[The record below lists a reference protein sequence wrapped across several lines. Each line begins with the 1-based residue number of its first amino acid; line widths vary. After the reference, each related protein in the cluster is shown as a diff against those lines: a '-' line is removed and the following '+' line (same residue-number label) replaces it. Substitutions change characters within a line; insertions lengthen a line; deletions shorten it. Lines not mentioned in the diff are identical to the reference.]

1 MNNDTYYPKISI
13 VVPVFN
19 EEEVIRESYKRL
31 KSVMDENSYLYELI
45 FINDGSRDNTL
56 SILEQIASEDP
67 LCKVVGFS
75 RNFGHQVAVSA
86 GLDYSSGDAVVIIDG
101 DLQDPPEVI
110 SEMIQKWQDGYDVV
124 YGKRKK
130 RQGETVF
137 KRLTAFMFY
146 RFLRSMSGQPIPL
159 DTGDFR
165 LMDRRVVEVI
175 KSMPE
180 KDRFLRG
187 MVSWVGFK
195 QTPVEF
201 VRQERFAGETKY
213 PLKAMVKLAGD
224 GITSFSSKPIKI
236 ATKVGIFITIC
247 SMVYFIVSLC
257 LVLLANSMDPINIA
271 LAGIFMLNGLLF
283 IAIGLIGTYIG
294 RIYEEAKNRPLYIVR
309 DTMGFDK
316 E

>member
-1 MNNDTYYPKISI
+1 MSNDTYCPKISI
-13 VVPVFN
+13 VVPVYN

-31 KSVMDENSYLYELI
+31 KSVMDENGYLYELI
-45 FINDGSRDNTL
+45 FINDGSRDDTF
-56 SILEQIASEDP
+56 SILQKIAKKDP
-67 LCKVVGFS
+67 ICKVVGFS

-110 SEMIQKWQDGYDVV
+110 PEMIEKWQEGYDVV

-224 GITSFSSKPIKI
+224 GITSFSAKPIKI

-247 SMVYFIVSLC
+247 STIYFIVSLC
-257 LVLLANSMDPINIA
+257 LVLFASSMDPINIA

-283 IAIGLIGTYIG
+283 IAIGLIGTYVG

-309 DTMGFDK
+309 DTLGFDK